1 MTPQIKNKDTLF
13 LAEKLFNLK
22 RYEIIAQ
29 IVMDV
34 LQGIILDL
42 DTNARAI
49 HGIAVHET
57 KLTLKKMR
65 ENLRYVSGAIDKLNA
80 TMSADMRSG
89 QFDKAYISD
98 IINDYIRLF
107 SPAADYS
114 DKAYETLIAAV
125 TMAFQENKRFAAHQD
140 EFIHKYAKRLA
151 AEQN

>member
-22 RYEIIAQ
+22 RYENIAQ

-80 TMSADMRSG
+80 TMSAEMRSG
-89 QFDKAYISD
+89 QSDKAYISD
-98 IINDYIRLF
+98 VVNDFIRLF

-114 DKAYETLIAAV
+114 DKAYEALIAAV
-125 TMAFQENKRFAAHQD
+125 TVAFEENKRFAAHQD
-140 EFIHKYAKRLA
+140 EFIQEYAKKLA

>member
-22 RYEIIAQ
+22 RYENIAQ

-80 TMSADMRSG
+80 TMSAEMRSE
-89 QFDKAYISD
+89 QSDKAYISD

-114 DKAYETLIAAV
+114 DKAYEALIAAV
-125 TMAFQENKRFAAHQD
+125 TIAFEENKRFAAHQD
-140 EFIHKYAKRLA
+140 EFIHKYANRLA